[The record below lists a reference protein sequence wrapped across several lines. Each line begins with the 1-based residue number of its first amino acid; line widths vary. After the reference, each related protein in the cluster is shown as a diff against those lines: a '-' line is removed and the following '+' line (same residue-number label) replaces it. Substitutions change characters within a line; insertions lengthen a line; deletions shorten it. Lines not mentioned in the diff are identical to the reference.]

1 MRDHQGLK
9 GSIHLLLQ
17 LSGIPVG
24 EAINEDKVFPIHPSS
39 SSF

>member
-1 MRDHQGLK
+1 MRGHLGVK
-9 GSIHLLLQ
+9 GSIHQLLQ

-24 EAINEDKVFPIHPSS
+24 EAINEDIVFPIHPSS